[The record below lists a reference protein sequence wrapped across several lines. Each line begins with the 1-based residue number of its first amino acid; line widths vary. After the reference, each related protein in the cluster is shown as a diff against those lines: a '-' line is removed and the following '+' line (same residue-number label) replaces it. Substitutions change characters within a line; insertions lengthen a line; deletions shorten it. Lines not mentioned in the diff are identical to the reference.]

1 MNKPSFYSRALSA
14 FIPIIFIIFVS
25 LASCTSDNAETLY
38 PEGACDTTNVTFS
51 GTVLPIIENNCFECH
66 AGNPPSSGKYLGDYD
81 AISAAAQIP
90 AGQLG
95 SLYGAITH
103 NPDNLWMPLDRPK
116 LSDCDI
122 SKIKAWIDAG
132 TPDN

>member
-1 MNKPSFYSRALSA
+1 MSKPSFYSQALS
-14 FIPIIFIIFVS
+14 FLIPVSFIIFISFG
-25 LASCTSDNAETLY
+25 SCTSDNAETLY

-51 GTVLPIIENNCFECH
+51 GTILQIIENNCFECH
-66 AGNPPSSGKYLGDYD
+66 AGNPPSSGKYLGDYPS
-81 AISAAAQIP
+81 ISAAALIP

-103 NPDNLWMPLDRPK
+103 NANNLPMPQDRPR

-132 TPDN
+132 APDN